1 MWMFWGNLKTYWT
14 DRLFCCPV
22 LRILLTSSGFLKAWL
37 TVESTYYFIT
47 QSLIKERKKKSNNIW
62 RNKNKKTLYPSV
74 VIIRFSAGI
83 SFQRSWIH
91 VNKFWLINLPHPPTH
106 TDYLHKHLDSD
117 SFTEMVY
124 VPEGQRH
131 GVQSQFFYFTSQLFC
146 FHYCVSFLCS
156 LSCQATQRPVPIR
169 RKHAPPEP
177 LSGFHLVSS
186 VSLLRNFSMKSPS
199 HISPS
204 LSSDLFFF
212 LSLSVKTIK
221 NR

>member
-14 DRLFCCPV
+14 NRLFCCPV

-91 VNKFWLINLPHPPTH
+91 VNKFWLINLTHPPTH
-106 TDYLHKHLDSD
+106 RL
-117 SFTEMVY
+117 FTQTL
-124 VPEGQRH
+124 GQRFLH
-131 GVQSQFFYFTSQLFC
+131 RDGV
-146 FHYCVSFLCS
+146 CS
-156 LSCQATQRPVPIR
+156 RRTETWRPVPVLLFHLSVVLFPLLCFISVLSLLSGYTATCSNQKETCSIR
-169 RKHAPPEP
+169 ASIWFSSRLLCFPPEEFFHEKSFPHFP
-177 LSGFHLVSS
+177 LSL
-186 VSLLRNFSMKSPS
+186 
-199 HISPS
+199 
-204 LSSDLFFF
+204 
-212 LSLSVKTIK
+212 
-221 NR
+221 